1 MARRLL
7 KILHELGAIGL
18 TGALASYMILL
29 VTAPD
34 DSMADYAIVR
44 SSIEAISA
52 WLLVPSLAI
61 ALVSGL
67 LAMAVYAPFQKGGWV
82 WAKAILGLPM
92 FEGTLATID
101 STAKQAAAL
110 SAQAAAGDG
119 DVDPTL
125 LSEMLTR
132 EWRALWIIMVLAIAQ
147 TVLGVWRPRRR
158 RRRSS

>member
-1 MARRLL
+1 
-7 KILHELGAIGL
+7 
-18 TGALASYMILL
+18 MILL
-29 VTAPD
+29 ATTPA

-44 SSIEAISA
+44 RNIEAISG
-52 WLLVPSLAI
+52 WLVVPSLAI

-67 LAMAVYAPFQKGGWV
+67 LAMAVYTPFQNAGWV

-101 STAKQAAAL
+101 STAQHAAKL
-110 SAQAAAGDG
+110 SAQVAAGDA
-119 DVDPTL
+119 DPAL
-125 LSEMLTR
+125 LSEMLAR
-132 EWRALWIIMVLAIAQ
+132 EWRALWFIFALSIAQ

>member
-1 MARRLL
+1 MARRIL

-18 TGALASYMILL
+18 TGGLATHMILL
-29 VTAPD
+29 ATAPD

-44 SSIEAISA
+44 SNIEAISR

-67 LAMAVYAPFQKGGWV
+67 LAMAASSSFQSAGWV
-82 WAKAILGLPM
+82 WTKAILGLPM

-101 STAKQAAAL
+101 STAKRAAAL
-110 SAQAAAGDG
+110 SAQAAAGD
-119 DVDPTL
+119 VDPAL
-125 LSEMLTR
+125 LSEMLAR
-132 EWRALWIIMVLAIAQ
+132 EWRALWLIMGLAIAQ
-147 TVLGVWRPRRR
+147 TVLGVWRPRLR